1 VLGAIDPPLASDTL
15 APRWDEWQGAG
26 GPFHTGTDSLQYDGW
41 ERVTQ
46 ALLLKDGAV
55 QRAQGYRFDPAGNL
69 TMDSVLGTPE
79 PWAFG
84 KGQQLVSARGC
95 TFTYDPAGNL
105 SQRTCPGGMITTF
118 YYDALER
125 LTTVILPSSET
136 MTYAYDAL
144 GQRIAR
150 RFNGVTT
157 RFVWRGGHVLYETT
171 EAGAITRSYT
181 WGIGDDD
188 LIAIH
193 DSTTSRHYYV
203 VQDLLRSVRG
213 LVERTGGTGAWRVAW
228 RYTPYGES
236 FTTDGS
242 VNFPVRFRWAGA
254 MYDEETGLYFLR
266 TRSYD
271 PRLGRFLQEDVAGF
285 AGGGNLYAYADDP
298 TSGRGTWRM

>member
-1 VLGAIDPPLASDTL
+1 VSEAAGAS
-15 APRWDEWQGAG
+15 QG
-26 GPFHTGTDSLQYDGW
+26 FW
-41 ERVTQ
+41 R
-46 ALLLKDGAV
+46 AV
-55 QRAQGYRFDPAGNL
+55 
-69 TMDSVLGTPE
+69 
-79 PWAFG
+79 
-84 KGQQLVSARGC
+84 
-95 TFTYDPAGNL
+95 
-105 SQRTCPGGMITTF
+105 
-118 YYDALER
+118 
-125 LTTVILPSSET
+125 
-136 MTYAYDAL
+136 
-144 GQRIAR
+144 
-150 RFNGVTT
+150 T
-157 RFVWRGGHVLYETT
+157 RFVFRGGHVLYETT

-254 MYDEETGLYFLR
+254 MFDEETGLYFLR

-271 PRLGRFLQEDVAGF
+271 PRFGRFIQADVAGF
-285 AGGGNLYAYADDP
+285 AWGGNLYAYADDP